1 MSTPPLASQ
10 GERIESG
17 VIEEADDLY
26 VSVGSEKLLFP
37 WDRGCRL
44 LEQRGQLNLRT
55 EVQKVR
61 SFDPLTAVVVFSS
74 SPSPPLRLCEVKLTP
89 CLLLLFEPQM
99 DFFCPTSLFTLFLEG
114 VTSTLHSVHVARG

>member
-1 MSTPPLASQ
+1 MSTTPLASQ

-44 LEQRGQLNLRT
+44 LEQRGQLNL
-55 EVQKVR
+55 QKYKKFVLLIR
-61 SFDPLTAVVVFSS
+61 SQQWWFS
-74 SPSPPLRLCEVKLTP
+74 LRLP
-89 CLLLLFEPQM
+89 PPPS
-99 DFFCPTSLFTLFLEG
+99 DF
-114 VTSTLHSVHVARG
+114 VR